1 MTLIDIDEL
10 IAPEGDRI
18 SLREACVAML
28 VGRPAEIDAT
38 NVIDRLREAIAAV
51 QEVTSLNIDFQ
62 RDRAVVDEIIT
73 RAGV

>member
-51 QEVTSLNIDFQ
+51 QKVTALNIDF
-62 RDRAVVDEIIT
+62 RYDLETIDDIII

>member
-10 IAPEGDRI
+10 IVPKAERLSI
-18 SLREACVAML
+18 REAVVATL